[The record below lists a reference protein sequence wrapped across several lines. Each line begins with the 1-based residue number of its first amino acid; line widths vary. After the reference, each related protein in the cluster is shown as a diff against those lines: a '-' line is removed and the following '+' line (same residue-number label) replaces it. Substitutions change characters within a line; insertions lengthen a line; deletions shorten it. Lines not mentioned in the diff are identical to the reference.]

1 MILNQNIY
9 NIEKYKSQIQEYA
22 LCCDDFNDG
31 VYRNPKE
38 KALLK
43 KYIGFNNRSFV
54 NGLVFD
60 VDHEYGAIAWDLV
73 GLPKPNIIIQNTN
86 NGHAHLLYALKS
98 PVLKTDAAKIKP
110 LKFAAYVQAGLT
122 ERLKADKA
130 YADILMRNP
139 LNKNESRTICNDI
152 PEYGLDYLSDFVR
165 EDFSTQ
171 NKKQNRNDIY
181 GLGRNVNLFEDL
193 RQIAYKDVLRYKS
206 NKSYN
211 DFFNDM
217 FSKAIVLNNFSNA
230 TDPLS
235 HNEIKQI
242 CQSICKWT
250 WMNFSKEKFSEIQSN
265 RGMKNKGKKKIT
277 NLKTKLDK
285 IWEIL

>member
-1 MILNQNIY
+1 
-9 NIEKYKSQIQEYA
+9 IQEYA

-38 KALLK
+38 KALMK

-171 NKKQNRNDIY
+171 NKKKNRSDIY

-193 RQIAYKDVLRYKS
+193 RQIA
-206 NKSYN
+206 
-211 DFFNDM
+211 
-217 FSKAIVLNNFSNA
+217 
-230 TDPLS
+230 
-235 HNEIKQI
+235 
-242 CQSICKWT
+242 
-250 WMNFSKEKFSEIQSN
+250 
-265 RGMKNKGKKKIT
+265 
-277 NLKTKLDK
+277 
-285 IWEIL
+285 

>member
-22 LCCDDFNDG
+22 LCCDDFSTG
-31 VYRNPKE
+31 VYRRHKE
-38 KALLK
+38 QALK
-43 KYIGFNNRSFV
+43 NKYIAFNNKYFI

-60 VDHEYGAIAWDLV
+60 IDNKNGAIAWDLE
-73 GLPKPNIIIQNTN
+73 GLPKPNVIIQNTN
-86 NGHAHLLYALKS
+86 NGHAHLLYALKN
-98 PVLKTDAAKIKP
+98 PVLKTSIAKIKP
-110 LKFAAYVQAGLT
+110 LKLASIIQCGFT
-122 ERLKADKA
+122 DRLKADRA
-130 YADILMRNP
+130 YADVLMRNP
-139 LNKNESRTICNDI
+139 LNTNESRTIWGNL
-152 PEYGLDYLSDFVR
+152 PPYELYHLADFVS
-165 EDFSTQ
+165 DNIK
-171 NKKQNRNDIY
+171 NKNVKHNRSDIY

-206 NKSYN
+206 NKLYN
-211 DFFNDM
+211 DFFNDT
-217 FSKAIVLNNFSNA
+217 FSKAIILNNFSNT

-235 HNEIKQI
+235 HNEVKQI

-265 RGMKNKGKKKIT
+265 RGMKNTGKKKIT

>member
-1 MILNQNIY
+1 MILNQDIY
-9 NIEKYKSQIQEYA
+9 NIDKYKSQIQAYA
-22 LCCDDFNDG
+22 LCCDSFSSG
-31 VYRNPKE
+31 VYRKPKE
-38 KALLK
+38 KALK
-43 KYIGFNNRSFV
+43 NKYIAFNNKNFI

-60 VDHEYGAIAWDLV
+60 VDHANGAIAWDFE
-73 GLPKPNIIIQNTN
+73 GLPKPNVIIQNTN

-98 PVLKTDAAKIKP
+98 PVLKADVARIKP
-110 LKFAAYVQAGLT
+110 LKLASIIQCGFT
-122 ERLKADKA
+122 ERLKADRA
-130 YADILMRNP
+130 YADVLMRNP
-139 LNKNESRTICNDI
+139 LNTNESRTIWGNI
-152 PEYGLDYLSDFVR
+152 PSYELYHLADFVS
-165 EDFSTQ
+165 DNIK
-171 NKKQNRNDIY
+171 NKNVKMNRSDIY

-193 RQIAYKDVLRYKS
+193 RQIAYKDILRYKS

-235 HNEIKQI
+235 HNEVKQI

-250 WMNFSKEKFSEIQSN
+250 WMNFSKERFSEIQSA
-265 RGMKNKGKKKIT
+265 RAKKTRRT